1 MKEGTELVDS
11 HSPWYRW
18 KTRIS
23 GKELMDTLY
32 EKLCDRYEQEP
43 SNVQIRNKEG
53 KFFSGRPETLQEIQS
68 ISVIQRGRSGVV
80 KCLEIVDKDQVIRVF
95 PSILCG
101 RYWEIPV
108 CNMSVK
114 MAVLPKD

>member
-1 MKEGTELVDS
+1 MAFAAFLKEGTELVDS

-53 KFFSGRPETLQEIQS
+53 KFFSGQTGKHCRRYKAFLLY
-68 ISVIQRGRSGVV
+68 SVG
-80 KCLEIVDKDQVIRVF
+80 EAA
-95 PSILCG
+95 
-101 RYWEIPV
+101 W
-108 CNMSVK
+108 
-114 MAVLPKD
+114 